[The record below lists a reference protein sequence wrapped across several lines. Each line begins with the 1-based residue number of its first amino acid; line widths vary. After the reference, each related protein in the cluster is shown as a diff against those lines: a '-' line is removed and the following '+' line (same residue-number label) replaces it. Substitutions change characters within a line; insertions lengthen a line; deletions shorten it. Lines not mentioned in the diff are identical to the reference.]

1 VPTIIDFVERN
12 ERRPPSDREER
23 RAARERRQH
32 RGRSGEGGADVPA
45 QDAGAR
51 DTAA

>member
-23 RAARERRQH
+23 RSG
-32 RGRSGEGGADVPA
+32 RGRPAAEPSGAPDPA
-45 QDAGAR
+45 I
-51 DTAA
+51 